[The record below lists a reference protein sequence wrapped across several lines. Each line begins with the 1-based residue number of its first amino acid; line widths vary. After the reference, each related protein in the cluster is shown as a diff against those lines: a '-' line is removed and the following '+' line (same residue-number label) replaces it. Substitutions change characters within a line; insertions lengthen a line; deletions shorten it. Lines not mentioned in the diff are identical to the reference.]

1 MATEQPENRKV
12 AVIGLESITATE
24 IYSLFV
30 SGRIRDVVLVG
41 AGAGR
46 LMKEFRELHAM
57 VPLYS
62 AVKLSQGNI
71 DDGASAGISVIG
83 GSADAGCGT
92 LVDLRKAVA
101 EVRQAVTSLYLTGFS
116 GIILVTGSPIELLVR
131 AAAEC
136 SAFPNQKIFGIG
148 NRTDLSSAVLRLS
161 HGRAPQGMRPNVPSG
176 TELPQGWCTA
186 ASSDVRHI
194 DQCTPDCPF
203 FESLLAKPSV
213 AADFAAETQ
222 DRSPQRLAA
231 CVTQVCESVIDDLHT
246 AAPVFVYKD
255 GIVEPSVRVISR
267 NGLEDGIPDPTGSIA
282 GRDRMAADT
291 IWSMVNADNIANAR
305 TA

>member
-30 SGRIRDVVLVG
+30 SGRIKDVVLVG
-41 AGAGR
+41 TRAKQ
-46 LMKEFRELHAM
+46 LINEFREIHAM
-57 VPLYS
+57 VPLS
-62 AVKLSQGNI
+62 TSVTIHRGSI
-71 DDGASAGISVIG
+71 DECASAGIAVIG

-92 LVDLRKAVA
+92 LVDLRKAVTD
-101 EVRQAVTSLYLTGFS
+101 VRQAVTSLYRGGFS

-136 SAFPNQKIFGIG
+136 SAFPKQKIFGIG
-148 NRTDLSSAVLRLS
+148 NRTDLSSVVSRLS
-161 HGRAPQGMRPNVPSG
+161 HGRNPQGMRSSVSSG
-176 TELPQGWCTA
+176 TELPKGWCTA
-186 ASSDVRHI
+186 AASDVRHI

-203 FESLLAKPSV
+203 FESLLAKQSV
-213 AADFAAETQ
+213 NSRFASEVQA
-222 DRSPQRLAA
+222 RSPQKLAA

-267 NGLEDGIPDPTGSIA
+267 DGLENGLPDPTESATGQDKI
-282 GRDRMAADT
+282 AADA
-291 IWSMVNADNIANAR
+291 IWSMVNADSIADAR
-305 TA
+305 PA